1 MATHREKIQSTM
13 STKRPFQS
21 RLTNNT
27 KVWASG
33 PHLASGICAQ
43 KLREGRAPQRQITHK
58 KGIHRINYHTV
69 SRIKPNRLLMKSI
82 LAYNISDGDKKILF
96 DLDSD
101 TFTKLST
108 NRIDRHNETHT
119 EVLSQ
124 YILLLNTRHISKP
137 YSQQILDLTT
147 LKSLRIKLFIWEYLG
162 EKVRQQAWEKESA
175 ETSHTHTNKTNHNM
189 LQHTF
194 RGVEPHP
201 PNYANST
208 TDADTR
214 IKNVLSTNHV
224 AECKET
230 SKAPSRNSYS
240 NQTHFPSTILDYID
254 THTLILKW
262 TPPLKHKKLTRS
274 IRTHRT
280 LDSPTQTSISTG
292 NRPSLRE
299 KIIATQHM
307 NSQIYHKQ
315 FGSIQIS
322 PFSHQH
328 TRRGV
333 RLNPHNSVNTTTD
346 DGCSRINKT
355 LIDQSQCKEISN
367 APSRKNPSQTHFPST
382 ILAYIDMHT
391 LILKWTPFHMHK
403 KLTRTIRTHRTL
415 DNLKQRPTRRWKES
429 TWACNMTLIGIQE
442 ETKTKLTSQCQQSMA
457 QPIYTN
463 VSTQRTN
470 SLSGSPYSDLKH
482 GNSIK
487 LLTKP
492 MGTTPK
498 DSQNNPTLRKHQ
510 HLISKLILARF
521 PSGQPYRTVPQN
533 LRRDVAQRKT
543 FCRKWAESIGQNNE
557 TA

>member
-1 MATHREKIQSTM
+1 MIECGQHPAGSWRELYQGPKLLVWIIFYSTNMKVSPSAQGETPLAVVKSKSLWVRVPPVSSGSVAHPNGCKNTNQQIQNPMATHREKIQSTM
-13 STKRPFQS
+13 STKRTFQS

-58 KGIHRINYHTV
+58 KGIHRINFHTV

-214 IKNVLSTNHV
+214 IKNVLSTSHV

-254 THTLILKW
+254 THSPHLKVD
-262 TPPLKHKKLTRS
+262 TPS
-274 IRTHRT
+274 
-280 LDSPTQTSISTG
+280 
-292 NRPSLRE
+292 
-299 KIIATQHM
+299 
-307 NSQIYHKQ
+307 
-315 FGSIQIS
+315 
-322 PFSHQH
+322 
-328 TRRGV
+328 
-333 RLNPHNSVNTTTD
+333 
-346 DGCSRINKT
+346 
-355 LIDQSQCKEISN
+355 
-367 APSRKNPSQTHFPST
+367 
-382 ILAYIDMHT
+382 
-391 LILKWTPFHMHK
+391 
-403 KLTRTIRTHRTL
+403 
-415 DNLKQRPTRRWKES
+415 
-429 TWACNMTLIGIQE
+429 
-442 ETKTKLTSQCQQSMA
+442 
-457 QPIYTN
+457 
-463 VSTQRTN
+463 
-470 SLSGSPYSDLKH
+470 
-482 GNSIK
+482 
-487 LLTKP
+487 
-492 MGTTPK
+492 
-498 DSQNNPTLRKHQ
+498 
-510 HLISKLILARF
+510 
-521 PSGQPYRTVPQN
+521 
-533 LRRDVAQRKT
+533 
-543 FCRKWAESIGQNNE
+543 
-557 TA
+557 